1 MAPRTV
7 RAAVLAATLVG
18 SQAMSIEQVPSG
30 LRLRGGVDLG
40 KIAQSITGVFNKDA
54 KVESSPSAAPAASG
68 DVRLKGGGAVMQM
81 EL

>member
-18 SQAMSIEQVPSG
+18 SQAMSVEQAPSG

-40 KIAQSITGVFNKDA
+40 KIAQSITGVFT
-54 KVESSPSAAPAASG
+54 KVDSSPTAAPSPSG
-68 DVRLKGGGAVMQM
+68 NVGLKGGGAVMQL